1 MMTIHNRT
9 IRSEYRE
16 SGGRL
21 PPFTPASSCV
31 AAALPVLA
39 PTERLTVAQAAEEY
53 RKLRGMAYTGDWK
66 NSEVPYMVEP
76 MTMVTSRRF
85 KALVFAGP
93 PRSGKTASLVENT
106 ILHHAICA
114 PRKTLLV
121 HMDRNAARD
130 YSDDEIAMMIR
141 SSPELAARQETGRGA
156 DNQYQK
162 LFKGAMRFILGW
174 PSMSFFAG
182 KTIPTVIITDRDR
195 MTDSI
200 DGEGDPLSLGMK
212 RHETLGSQGMTIE
225 ESSPGRD
232 VTKKDHTPKTPHEAP
247 PTTGILGDFNLGT
260 RGRFYW
266 TCQDCGER
274 FEPTVDVLKHDDRDS
289 LYEAALTTYV
299 ACPHCGGVHG
309 PETKRDLNANG
320 IWLHE
325 SADGGLVT
333 IDDPAVRPTDI
344 VSYWMQGPPARDLP
358 WSDIMFRKL
367 EAEAFFEAT
376 GSETKLKATV
386 NADQGRPY
394 LSRIKADIEQLNAET
409 LKGRATFRPL
419 GVVPAEAR
427 FVTIQVDVQGNRF
440 EVQVDGWGEGLE
452 RWLVDRFTL
461 SVPPENAPG
470 AERNAKGEARRTI
483 QPHLFI
489 EDWDVLDELESR
501 VWPVAGA
508 DHGLVA
514 AAVTIDRNG
523 PPGTTDR
530 AYAFWRARKKRGKG
544 NRFYLIFG
552 EGRKKH
558 LRAELTYPETRSNR
572 KKRVARDI
580 PVIEAGSNNLKSE
593 VAASLMREAAGPMTY
608 HLPSTLPATVFD
620 EFCAEQ
626 LTDKGWE
633 KANGGARN
641 EAVDLSYYGKA
652 LVIVLKA
659 EKIDWHNPPG
669 WAAPGAASSLAR
681 PIGSERPD
689 AELEALADTA
699 PAATGLTASK
709 IAAARAAARAAK
721 RRASA

>member
-1 MMTIHNRT
+1 MLHQRT
-9 IRSEYRE
+9 IGSEYRE

-21 PPFTPASSCV
+21 PPFTCASACV

-39 PTERLTVAQAAEEY
+39 PAKRLTVAAAAEEY
-53 RKLRGMAYTGDWK
+53 RKLRGMAYTGDW
-66 NSEVPYMVEP
+66 NNAEVQYMIEP
-76 MTMVTSRRF
+76 MEMVTSRRF
-85 KALVFAGP
+85 RAAVFIGP
-93 PRSGKTASLVENT
+93 ARSGKTACLIENT

-130 YSDDEIAMMIR
+130 YSDDEIAMLIR
-141 SSPELAARQETGRGA
+141 SSPALAERQETGRGA

-162 LFKGAMRFILGW
+162 LFKGGMRFILGW

-182 KTIPTVIITDRDR
+182 KTIPTVLITDRDR
-195 MTDSI
+195 MADDI
-200 DGEGDPLSLGMK
+200 EGEGDPLSLGMT
-212 RHETLGSQGMTIE
+212 RTSTLGSQGMTIE
-225 ESSPGRD
+225 ETSPGRD
-232 VTKKDHTPKTPHEAP
+232 VLRKDWKPSSPHEAP
-247 PTTGILGDFNLGT
+247 PTTGGLGDYNLGT

-266 TCQDCGER
+266 TCQQCAER
-274 FEPTVDVLKHDDRDS
+274 FEPVFECLKWEERDS
-289 LYEAALTTYV
+289 IHESAMTAYA
-299 ACPHCGGVHG
+299 ACPHCDGVHG

-325 SADGGLVT
+325 SADGTLVT

-344 VSYWMQGPPARDLP
+344 VSWWGQGPIARSMP
-358 WSDIMFRKL
+358 WSGLVQKQL
-367 EAEAFFEAT
+367 AAEAFFEAT
-376 GSETKLKATV
+376 GSETKLKATA
-386 NADQGRPY
+386 NTDQGRPY
-394 LSRIKADIEQLNAET
+394 LSRVKSGFDALNAQT
-409 LKGRATFRPL
+409 LKDRATFRPL
-419 GVVPAEAR
+419 GVVPASVR
-427 FVTIQVDVQGNRF
+427 FITIQVDVQGNRF

-501 VWPVAGA
+501 VWPVEGTG
-508 DHGLVA
+508 HGLVA

-608 HLPSTLPATVFD
+608 HLPSTLPSSVFD

-689 AELEALADTA
+689 AEPEALADTA